1 MFSDIVNLYAVFV
14 AAVLSMVLGSVW
26 YSPLLFGKAWMRL
39 RGQATKGQGISFPP
53 SKMVIEFVCSLV
65 TAFVLGLFTFLLP
78 ATAYAAIIFALTLW
92 VGFYITMLLG
102 EVLWEDK
109 PFNLF
114 LINAGFRLLSL
125 VAMTLVLV
133 MWR

>member
-14 AAVLSMVLGSVW
+14 AALLSMVLGSLW

-39 RGQATKGQGISFPP
+39 RGQTTKVKDMSFPP
-53 SKMVIEFVCSLV
+53 SKMIIEFVCSLV
-65 TAFVLGLFTFLLP
+65 TAFVLGLFAFLLP
-78 ATAYAAIIFALTLW
+78 GTVYAAVIFALTLW

-109 PFNLF
+109 PFGLF
-114 LINAGFRLLSL
+114 LINASFRLLSL
-125 VAMTLVLV
+125 VVMTTVLV